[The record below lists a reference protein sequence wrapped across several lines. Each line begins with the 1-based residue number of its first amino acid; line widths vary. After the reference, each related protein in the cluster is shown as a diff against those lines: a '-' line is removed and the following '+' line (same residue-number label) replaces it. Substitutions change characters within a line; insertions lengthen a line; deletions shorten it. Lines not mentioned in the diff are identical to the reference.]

1 MRLSDRMLR
10 DYRSQYWTVTQW
22 FGLATLIG
30 GGKLKAVATHRLRGF
45 VMEVGL
51 SFGLPRCLTKQA
63 VKRPVVLRVISK

>member
-51 SFGLPRCLTKQA
+51 SFGLPKQA